1 MKAARKHEY
10 EERRIR
16 KNKAQEIFDRKKAEY
31 EERNKDNKPEFVKV
45 ANGLWKE
52 VKNTL
57 K

>member
-1 MKAARKHEY
+1 MKATRKNEY

>member
-1 MKAARKHEY
+1 MKATRKLEY

-31 EERNKDNKPEFVKV
+31 EERNKDKNTKFIKV

-52 VKNTL
+52 VIIP
-57 K
+57 